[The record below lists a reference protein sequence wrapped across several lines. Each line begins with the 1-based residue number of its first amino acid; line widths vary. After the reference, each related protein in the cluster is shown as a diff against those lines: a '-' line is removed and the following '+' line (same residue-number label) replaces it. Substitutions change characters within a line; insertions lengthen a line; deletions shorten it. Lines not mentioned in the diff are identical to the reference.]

1 MLTRPRGM
9 TAMSD
14 DAPKPAKAKGSGF
27 KGILIGLLLALPLGG
42 GSFFA
47 VYSGMIALPLPD
59 RHAMAAEEEAAM
71 PLDLPQTAF
80 LPLEQVVVTL
90 GRGTDLRQLA
100 LTAQLEVEPNAIDTV
115 ALLMPRVVDVMS
127 TYLRAVDVSLVEDPA
142 SMLRLRAQMLRR
154 IQVVTGE
161 GMVRDL
167 LVSEFI
173 VR

>member
-1 MLTRPRGM
+1 
-9 TAMSD
+9 MSD
-14 DAPKPAKAKGSGF
+14 GEAPPPKKKG
-27 KGILIGLLLALPLGG
+27 GIVKSLLIGVLLAVATGG

-47 VYSGMIALPLPD
+47 VYSGMLPLPIPD
-59 RHAMAAEEEAAM
+59 RAAQAHDEHDDE
-71 PLDLPQTAF
+71 PLELPRTAF
-80 LPLEQVVVTL
+80 LPLEQMVVTV
-90 GRGTDLRQLA
+90 GRGPQSRQLA
-100 LTAQLEVEPNAIDTV
+100 LTAQLEVEPNAIDSV

-127 TYLRAVDVSLVEDPA
+127 TYLRAVDATMIEDPS
-142 SMLRLRAQMLRR
+142 SMLRIRAQMLRR

>member
-1 MLTRPRGM
+1 M

-14 DAPKPAKAKGSGF
+14 DAPTPAKPKGGLV
-27 KGILIGLLLALPLGG
+27 KPLLIGVLLAVALGG

-47 VYSGMIALPLPD
+47 IYSGMLNLPLPD
-59 RHAMAAEEEAAM
+59 RAEMAKAKHEAEQIPLPVTAFV
-71 PLDLPQTAF
+71 PLD
-80 LPLEQVVVTL
+80 QVVVTL
-90 GRGTDLRQLA
+90 GRGPSMRQLA
-100 LTAQLEVEPNAIDTV
+100 ITAQLEIEPNAVDTV
-115 ALLMPRVVDVMS
+115 VLLMPRVVDVMN
-127 TYLRAVDVSLVEDPA
+127 TYLRAVDAALIEDPA
-142 SMLRLRAQMLRR
+142 SLLRMRAQMLRR